1 MTAAQRVRA
10 FTGRCL
16 LVVALAGMAAKAA
29 DNRPG
34 PEYEIKAAFLF
45 NFAKFV
51 EWPGLNESTT
61 FNVCLVGEDP
71 FGGHLESAFLGKSV
85 HNLPVVIRRLGSQ
98 FAEARS
104 CQIVFVSTSE
114 RRRFK
119 DVLSNLA
126 GASVLTVSDCPSFP
140 AAGGVVNF
148 YLDDNRIR
156 FEISP
161 ENAEKGRLRI
171 SSQLLRLAR
180 LVRDNGRDNR

>member
-1 MTAAQRVRA
+1 MTPLQRVRA
-10 FTGRCL
+10 FTGRCVL
-16 LVVALAGMAAKAA
+16 AIALAGMAAEAA
-29 DNRPG
+29 DNQPG

-51 EWPGLNESTT
+51 EWPGLNESAT

-71 FGGHLESAFLGKSV
+71 FGRLLESAFLGKSV

-104 CQIVFVSTSE
+104 CQVVFISASE

-119 DVLSNLA
+119 DVLSGLA
-126 GASVLTVSDCPSFP
+126 GAPVLTVSDSPSFP

-148 YLDDNRIR
+148 YVDNHRVR

-180 LVRDNGRDNR
+180 LIRDNGRDNR